1 MKKYYSIQGANLE
14 ELKKTLPGCEIV
26 ELDSAEV
33 ERGFKLLNMNIDE
46 LRELVDEWELEGVLN
61 LFKGKI

>member
-33 ERGFKLLNMNIDE
+33 ERGLKLLEMNIDE
-46 LRELVDEWELEGVLN
+46 LKELVNEWELQGILN
-61 LFKGKI
+61 LFKNKT